1 MQKKHLLLAAT
12 TMIAAAGLAADARFF
27 EAAVIPE
34 ATLLYQVDAS
44 RIAKDTPIS
53 QKISRLRDAMAEND
67 SLNEVLGG
75 RMQAYATFLEVL
87 RTFQKELEIE
97 EEDVVRM
104 QSTVCLKTLTF
115 GQGKTDPTAIDGLTV
130 MEFSKPVNLND
141 IAKAASRISA
151 NQGLVSEAVADTAAG
166 VPMQKMNAVVDPAT
180 NAVITL
186 AFALP
191 DPATPTVMYVGQE
204 TSLRAA
210 LERFSTGQP
219 AALPEA
225 LATMKQQIP
234 GDAAVA
240 FLFSPTDTMRDLLR
254 TRATA
259 PNQAPAFAMTAKTL
273 AEMPGVAFH
282 AAVKEK
288 IDLRLAFNMR
298 TAEDAAIFKNV
309 ADGMVIASLK
319 MMVMQKIGRPTP
331 LTESMQST
339 VEGSCVAITAAIT
352 GDDLDIF
359 SAGSAAAAPAGQ
371 PLGVPAQ

>member
-1 MQKKHLLLAAT
+1 
-12 TMIAAAGLAADARFF
+12 
-27 EAAVIPE
+27 
-34 ATLLYQVDAS
+34 
-44 RIAKDTPIS
+44 
-53 QKISRLRDAMAEND
+53 
-67 SLNEVLGG
+67 
-75 RMQAYATFLEVL
+75 
-87 RTFQKELEIE
+87 
-97 EEDVVRM
+97 
-104 QSTVCLKTLTF
+104 
-115 GQGKTDPTAIDGLTV
+115 
-130 MEFSKPVNLND
+130 
-141 IAKAASRISA
+141 
-151 NQGLVSEAVADTAAG
+151 
-166 VPMQKMNAVVDPAT
+166 
-180 NAVITL
+180 
-186 AFALP
+186 
-191 DPATPTVMYVGQE
+191 
-204 TSLRAA
+204 
-210 LERFSTGQP
+210 
-219 AALPEA
+219 
-225 LATMKQQIP
+225 MKQQIP